1 MLVVKYSDRVHFI
14 VALIG
19 PKTTTHLLW
28 KAKGKV
34 DVLMSNNVV

>member
-28 KAKGKV
+28 KVKGKG
-34 DVLMSNNVV
+34 DVLVSNSVV